1 MLKELQKV
9 WEGNTV
15 YAEPICFL
23 NSNKDCVLSRELLYE
38 PSKIL
43 KVESADGSHIYEE
56 GKDYIIQGKK
66 ILRTENSTIPVLS
79 KEDYIAPFTGEEYE
93 QWFQWL
99 RLTDCDEYYVKLFTD
114 VIQYQVLVTYSH
126 DDVWDGFVPENVTAL
141 LPRTM
146 QILVSKQHLNLVF
159 YGDSITAGWEASG
172 CDEHAIDMN
181 SLEEFH
187 NFCHRPPYMPAW
199 ASLVTNTIMEHHG
212 YSDITKVNRGAGGST
227 SSWGCTNAAKLVN
240 PHKPDFTVI
249 AFGMN
254 NLQDEAEKFEQE
266 IREIITTIQSENP
279 YCEFLLVSAMTT
291 SQEIKGLVDNKLA
304 QHQEALFRI
313 QKSMKGVAVAPV
325 NSMFQELHRHGKQYF
340 DLTGNCANHPNDF
353 SIRIYAQTILAAL
366 GI

>member
-15 YAEPICFL
+15 YAEPVCFF
-23 NSNKDCVLSRELLYE
+23 NSNKDCEISKELLYE

-43 KVESADGSHIYEE
+43 KVESVDGSHIYEE

-66 ILRTENSTIPVLS
+66 ILRTKNSAIPVLS
-79 KEDYIAPFTGEEYE
+79 KEDYIAHFNGEEYA
-93 QWFQWL
+93 QWL

-126 DDVWDGFVPENVTAL
+126 DQVWEGFVPENVTAL

-146 QILVSKQHLNLVF
+146 QILAQKQHLNLVF

-172 CDEHAIDMN
+172 RDEYAIDMN
-181 SLEEFH
+181 SLGEFH
-187 NFCHRPPYMPAW
+187 NFYHRPPYLPAW
-199 ASLVTNTIMEHHG
+199 VSLVTNTIMEHYG
-212 YSDITKVNRGAGGST
+212 YDDITKVNRGAGGST

-240 PHKPDFTVI
+240 PHKPDLSVI

-254 NLQDEAEKFEQE
+254 NLQDEPEKFEQE
-266 IREIITTIQSENP
+266 ITEIITTIRNSNP
-279 YCEFLLVSAMTT
+279 YCEFLLVSAMTANT
-291 SQEIKGLVDNKLA
+291 EIKGLADNKLA
-304 QHQEALFRI
+304 QHQESLFRL
-313 QKSMKGVAVAPV
+313 QKSMNGVAVAPV

-340 DLTGNCANHPNDF
+340 DITGNCVNHPNDF
-353 SIRIYAQTILAAL
+353 SVRIYAQMILAAL